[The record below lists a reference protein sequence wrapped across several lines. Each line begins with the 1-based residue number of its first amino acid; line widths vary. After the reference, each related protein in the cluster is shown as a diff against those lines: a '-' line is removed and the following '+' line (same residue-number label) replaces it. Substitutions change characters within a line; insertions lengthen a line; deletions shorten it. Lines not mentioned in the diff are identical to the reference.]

1 MPSWTASMLS
11 EFPNS
16 FYRGVQLG
24 LAICVLHKNFKW
36 FHVTSG
42 EWIYFQIEDQEGSIA
57 SLQRALQNE
66 KVEVVNIKAKKSEKG
81 ILSIECYA
89 KFPGDVDVMSLLGY
103 FEECGFI
110 HSIQF

>member
-1 MPSWTASMLS
+1 MPSWTHLCCQN
-11 EFPNS
+11 FLTH
-16 FYRGVQLG
+16 FTGVSNLDLQF
-24 LAICVLHKNFKW
+24 A

-110 HSIQF
+110 HTIQF